1 MGDELR
7 GHIRHRQLQDLYD
20 HWRGLWRGSLLPLR
34 AALDPLA
41 MPRGLLGNLGI
52 LDVEREPKL
61 RFRYRLYGT
70 NLIDISGQDRT
81 GRYADEPGMSNMP
94 ELVLPALARVASTG
108 EPELLSGDYSR
119 EQFRYVAFEVLL
131 LPLADD
137 GRAVSHI
144 LCGLLRDRRPGTA
157 GGFGIF

>member
-7 GHIRHRQLQDLYD
+7 GRIRHRQLQDLHD
-20 HWRGLWRGSLLPLR
+20 HWLSLWRGSLLPLR

-52 LDVEREPKL
+52 LDVERNPAL

-70 NLIDISGQDRT
+70 NLVDPTGQDRT
-81 GRYADEPGMSNMP
+81 GRYVDEPGMSNVP
-94 ELVLPALARVASTG
+94 DLILPALVRVARTG
-108 EPELLSGDYSR
+108 EPELLAGDYPR
-119 EQFRYVAFEVLL
+119 EQLRYAAFEVLL
-131 LPLADD
+131 LPMADN
-137 GRAVSHI
+137 GQTVSHI
-144 LCGLLRDRRPGTA
+144 LFGLMRDRRPGTA